1 MYPPFARLFHGKSTR
16 RALHQYRIGSR
27 FKFRSS
33 LNFSS
38 VDGETVVLHS
48 EDYKFLLIYLHILK
62 TDFNL
67 LRDIMSSNDDLL
79 PVGLNFNYKISLASQ
94 RSRMKFR
101 LGLILSFYRYRCCL
115 TSAHICDEHAQL
127 VALLR
132 GISYILHC
140 CSTSSGFHK
149 LA

>member
-1 MYPPFARLFHGKSTR
+1 MYPPFARLLHGKSTR
-16 RALHQYRIGSR
+16 TPHHQYRIGSG

-48 EDYKFLLIYLHILK
+48 EDCKFLLIYLHILK
-62 TDFNL
+62 TDFHL

-79 PVGLNFNYKISLASQ
+79 PVGLSLYNIALASQ

-101 LGLILSFYRYRCCL
+101 LGLILSFYRYPCCL
-115 TSAHICDEHAQL
+115 TSAHNCHEHAQL

>member
-1 MYPPFARLFHGKSTR
+1 MYPPFASLFHGKSTR
-16 RALHQYRIGSR
+16 RALHQYRIGSG

-48 EDYKFLLIYLHILK
+48 EDCKFLLIYLHILN
-62 TDFNL
+62 TDFHL

-79 PVGLNFNYKISLASQ
+79 PVGLSLYNIALASQ

-115 TSAHICDEHAQL
+115 TSAHNCDEHAQL

>member
-48 EDYKFLLIYLHILK
+48 EDYKFILIYLHILK
-62 TDFNL
+62 TDFHL
-67 LRDIMSSNDDLL
+67 LRDIMSPNDDLL
-79 PVGLNFNYKISLASQ
+79 PVGRPSS
-94 RSRMKFR
+94 
-101 LGLILSFYRYRCCL
+101 GLTLE
-115 TSAHICDEHAQL
+115 TSAFQSL
-127 VALLR
+127 YGGQFTL
-132 GISYILHC
+132 
-140 CSTSSGFHK
+140 STPLINQIFVYHSPTDAAPQF
-149 LA
+149 L

>member
-1 MYPPFARLFHGKSTR
+1 MYPPFASLFHGKSTR

-33 LNFSS
+33 LNSS
-38 VDGETVVLHS
+38 NVDGETVVLHS

-62 TDFNL
+62 TDSHL

-79 PVGLNFNYKISLASQ
+79 PVGLNFNEISLASQ
-94 RSRMKFR
+94 RSRMIFR

-115 TSAHICDEHAQL
+115 TSAHNCDEHAQL

-132 GISYILHC
+132 GISYILQC